1 MNPVKAP
8 VTGLRKVYERLIR
21 IRGEPRD
28 ISLGL
33 ALGIFIGLSPIF
45 GIQIWSAILLA
56 ALFRWN
62 KIAAAVGTLISNP
75 FTTPFICAATYYVG
89 SRLLG
94 ADLVPLRNLEWN
106 LDTLVRIL
114 SKTPQVF
121 WALTLGGI
129 ILGLPLAL
137 ISYYICYTAVVRY
150 RTRLKQKL
158 ADKRRQLRERLKRKR
173 RRSPKRRQWSA
184 LQKPRR
190 NKKR

>member
-106 LDTLVRIL
+106 LNTLVRIL
-114 SKTPQVF
+114 SKTPRVF

-150 RTRLKQKL
+150 RTRFKEKL